1 MPESPFSGG
10 SAVRIS
16 HKYRFV
22 FFAFPKTGSE
32 SVRKALDPLSDVRGQ
47 MAIDFGKTAD
57 GEDIIP
63 DHATPMEV
71 RALFREKGWPFEE
84 YFRFVFVR
92 NPWTRLVSLYRFI
105 QQPGTKAPFEEWL
118 LNSRTSGRGGG
129 EEGQVIRRSRRFG
142 TYTLDNFVCD
152 ETGTRLVDQVF
163 RMEDMASVPAQLRG
177 RGIPIAGDFIPAV
190 NRQPPVDI
198 NAYYTPALRA
208 VVAMRYA
215 KDIAEFHYR
224 YPG

>member
-1 MPESPFSGG
+1 
-10 SAVRIS
+10 VRIS
-16 HKYRFV
+16 HKYRFI

-32 SVRKALDPLSDVRGQ
+32 SVRKALDPISDVRGK
-47 MAIDFGKTAD
+47 MAIDFSRD
-57 GEDIIP
+57 PEGEYIIP

-71 RALFREKGWPFEE
+71 RAIFREKGWP
-84 YFRFVFVR
+84 FVFVR

-105 QQPGTKAPFEEWL
+105 DQPDTKPSFADWL
-118 LNSRTSGRGGG
+118 VNSRTSGRGGG
-129 EEGQVIRRSRRFG
+129 EESQVIRRSRRFG

-152 ETGTRLVDQVF
+152 ETGTRLVDYVF
-163 RMEDMASVPAQLRG
+163 RMEDMPSVPTQLRA
-177 RGIPIAGDFIPAV
+177 RGIPIADDFIPAV

-198 NAYYTPALRA
+198 NAYYTPALKA

-215 KDIAEFHYR
+215 KDIAEFHYS

>member
-1 MPESPFSGG
+1 
-10 SAVRIS
+10 
-16 HKYRFV
+16 
-22 FFAFPKTGSE
+22 
-32 SVRKALDPLSDVRGQ
+32 
-47 MAIDFGKTAD
+47 
-57 GEDIIP
+57 
-63 DHATPMEV
+63 MEV
-71 RALFREKGWPFEE
+71 RAIFREKGWPFEE

-105 QQPGTKAPFEEWL
+105 DQPGTKPSFADWL
-118 LNSRTSGRGGG
+118 VNSRTSGRGGG

-163 RMEDMASVPAQLRG
+163 RMEDMPSVPAQLRA
-177 RGIPIAGDFIPAV
+177 RGMPIADDFIPAV

-198 NAYYTPALRA
+198 NAYYTPALKA

-215 KDIAEFHYR
+215 KDIAEFHYS